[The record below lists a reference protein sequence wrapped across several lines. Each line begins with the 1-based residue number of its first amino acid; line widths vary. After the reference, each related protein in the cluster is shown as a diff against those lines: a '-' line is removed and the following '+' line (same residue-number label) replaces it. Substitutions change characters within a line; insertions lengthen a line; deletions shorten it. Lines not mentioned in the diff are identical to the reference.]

1 MSLPELWF
9 VFNQRA
15 DCGDSE
21 FSTFPTK
28 EEAENEY
35 NKAMEEN
42 RNDMIDNDHEWD
54 GDETVYMGQVHAQA
68 QVVPVGINDDT
79 GDEIWDLV
87 SYSTLPGVDKAT
99 TAPARK

>member
-1 MSLPELWF
+1 MPLPELWF
-9 VFNQRA
+9 VYDQIQ
-15 DCGDSE
+15 GD
-21 FSTFPTK
+21 FTTFLHEPEAQAAYDKLIK
-28 EEAENEY
+28 EVNDSIG
-35 NKAMEEN
+35 
-42 RNDMIDNDHEWD
+42 RNDEYD

>member
-1 MSLPELWF
+1 MSLPEHWF
-9 VFNQRA
+9 VYDPQDEDDRKF
-15 DCGDSE
+15 
-21 FSTFPTK
+21 TTYPTK
-28 EEAENEY
+28 EQAQVVYE
-35 NKAMEEN
+35 KAIAIN
-42 RNDMIDNDHEWD
+42 RTLVVDHEWD
-54 GDETVYMGQVHAQA
+54 GDEVVYMGQVHAQA

>member
-1 MSLPELWF
+1 MPLPELWF

-28 EEAENEY
+28 GEAENEY

-42 RNDMIDNDHEWD
+42 RNDMIDNDQEWD
-54 GDETVYMGQVHAQA
+54 GDEAVYMGQVHAQA
-68 QVVPVGINDDT
+68 QVVPVAMDDE
-79 GDEIWDLV
+79 DNEIFDLI

-99 TAPARK
+99 TAPTRK